1 MFKLKIPSRPVRYAI
16 VWAHTLKRAVDDI
29 EVDLANLEQGLADR
43 LETLSASIDAL
54 QLRLERYEDQIVDTP
69 NETKARPK
77 RAGTRKPRAKSK
89 AG

>member
-29 EVDLANLEQGLADR
+29 EIDLANVERGMADR

-54 QLRLERYEDQIVDTP
+54 QLRLERYEEQIVDTP
-69 NETKARPK
+69 NETKAKAK
-77 RAGTRKPRAKSK
+77 RAGTRRNSRAAKK
-89 AG
+89 

>member
-69 NETKARPK
+69 NETKTRPK
-77 RAGTRKPRAKSK
+77 RAGTRKPRRVAKK
-89 AG
+89 

>member
-1 MFKLKIPSRPVRYAI
+1 MFKLKMPSRPVRYAI

-29 EVDLANLEQGLADR
+29 EVDLANLERGLADR

-69 NETKARPK
+69 NETETRPK

-89 AG
+89 R